1 MIKLALCSD
10 IHLNF
15 LNTDK
20 VTRFAENVFKAGP
33 DAVLVTGDLSEADKL
48 IPHLSIMLAV
58 IDKPIYFIL
67 GNHDYWNSSFKKVQ
81 DQLRALMKAEKR
93 LVWLQASDPILLTS
107 KTALVG
113 VDGWYDAGWGDWK
126 KGGIFMNDWLRIEEF
141 STGRYSM
148 PYNGMSHDKG
158 TYISVSRQKAA
169 EDAQIG
175 KELLERAFALR
186 DHVIFATHVPPFTEA
201 ARYRGH
207 PTDTDALPFYTSRT
221 MGNMLEEVAK
231 SLPIEKSLTVFCGH
245 THDKA
250 MHRAAHN
257 LTVYC
262 SPAEYGRPAISE
274 MVSVL

>member
-20 VTRFAENVFKAGP
+20 ITQFAEKVFKAGP
-33 DAVLVTGDLSEADKL
+33 DAVLVTGDLSEADAL
-48 IPHLSIMLAV
+48 IPHLSILLAV
-58 IDKPIYFIL
+58 IDKPIYFVL

-81 DQLRALMKAEKR
+81 DQLRALMTAEKR
-93 LVWLQASDPILLTS
+93 LVWLQASEPVVLTD

-148 PYNGMSHDKG
+148 PYGGSSHDKG
-158 TYISVSRQKAA
+158 VYISVSRQKAA
-169 EDAQIG
+169 EDAKIG
-175 KELLERAFALR
+175 KELLDKAFALR
-186 DHVIFATHVPPFTEA
+186 DHVIFATHVPPFTEV
-201 ARYRGH
+201 ARYRGR
-207 PTDTDALPFYTSRT
+207 PTDTDALPYYTSRT
-221 MGNMLEEVAK
+221 MGNMLEEVSK

-250 MHRAAHN
+250 MHRVSHN

-262 SPAEYGRPAISE
+262 SPAEYGRPGISE
-274 MVSVL
+274 LVSVL